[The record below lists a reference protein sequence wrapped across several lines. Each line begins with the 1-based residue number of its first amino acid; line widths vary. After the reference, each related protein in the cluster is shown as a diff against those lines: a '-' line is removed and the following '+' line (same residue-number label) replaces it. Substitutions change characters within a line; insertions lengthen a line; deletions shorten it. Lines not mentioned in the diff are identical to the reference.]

1 MSRYSNQKRA
11 KRAASSAAAPSI
23 AQAASKP
30 GAGPAAM
37 SDVKQRKDWMNS
49 AITLVDPASFAEH
62 LVGWLEA
69 TAYLRARSEAAT
81 SKDQILSLSAADFDK
96 APVRAVADDA
106 VFAFCIAAAL
116 NADRPAV
123 EKLESL
129 LAERFGQNFPG
140 IAALECCLRGTATG
154 DALDTTAG
162 AFVKDML
169 DAKAFDPRDIWNAGL
184 RFLEKARQSNFG
196 QELIA
201 ALAKW
206 HRDRWGHIITQQLFN
221 LTRPRATVPP
231 IEEMLGDSRNDQAF
245 IACLLIAATGAVDLE
260 LDEAY
265 RAHLQ
270 GLARRS

>member
-1 MSRYSNQKRA
+1 
-11 KRAASSAAAPSI
+11 
-23 AQAASKP
+23 
-30 GAGPAAM
+30 M
-37 SDVKQRKDWMNS
+37 SDVKQRKEWMNS
-49 AITLVDPASFAEH
+49 AITQVDPAAFTEH

-69 TAYLRARSEAAT
+69 TAYLRARSEASS
-81 SKDQILSLSAADFDK
+81 SKDPIAALGGAIPLFSATDLEK
-96 APVRAVADDA
+96 EPVRVVADDA
-106 VFAFCIAAAL
+106 VFAFCIVAAL

-123 EKLESL
+123 DKLESL
-129 LAERFGQNFPG
+129 LAERFGKNFPG
-140 IAALECCLRGTATG
+140 IAALDCCLRGVETD
-154 DALDTTAG
+154 DALDAAAG

-169 DAKAFDPRDIWNAGL
+169 EGKAFDPRDIWNAGL
-184 RFLEKARQSNFG
+184 RLLEKARKSNFV
-196 QELIA
+196 QELVA

-206 HRDRWGHIITQQLFN
+206 HRDRWGQIITQQLFN

-231 IEEMLGDSRNDQAF
+231 IEEVLSDASNDQPF